1 MALLESAMESILVT
15 TADLD
20 SPGPTIIYVN
30 PAFERMTGWKKAEI
44 VGKSPRV
51 MQGPNTD
58 KSIFHNLRQKLHQG
72 EAWESR
78 TVNYRKDGQEF
89 DMEWSIAPIRDEGGA
104 IYQYIAVQRDITAR
118 VIAERELEQTREA
131 VIESLRKREL
141 MLETFGKFV
150 PAALVDRI
158 ISDAGILEPDLQEA
172 TVFFSDIAGFTSLTE
187 MMDPRA
193 IMLLLNEYFSLVT
206 ESIERRGGVI
216 HQFQGDAILATFNLP
231 VQDSI
236 HAENAVEAALEIQ
249 DKLANYRFSNG
260 ATLGTRIGINT
271 GAVVGGTVG
280 SAGRRGY
287 TVHGD
292 AVNLAARIEQE
303 NKRFG
308 TQVLIT
314 EDTMKEIGDQQFECR
329 ALETI
334 LVSGRSRQVTVY
346 AVKRL

>member
-1 MALLESAMESILVT
+1 MALLDAAMEGILVT

-20 SPGPTIIYVN
+20 SPGPTIIYAN
-30 PAFERMTGWKKAEI
+30 PAFEQMTGWSKEEI
-44 VGKSPRV
+44 IGQSPRV

-58 KSIFHNLRQKLHQG
+58 MSIFHDLKERLRQG
-72 EAWESR
+72 EAWESS

-89 DMEWSIAPIRDEGGA
+89 IMESSIAPIYDAGGA
-104 IYQYIAVQRDITAR
+104 ICQYIAVQRDVTAR
-118 VIAERELEQTREA
+118 VRAERNLEEAREA
-131 VIESLRKREL
+131 VIESLRKREF

-150 PAALVDRI
+150 PTALVDRI
-158 ISDAGILEPDLQEA
+158 ISDAGILEPELREA
-172 TVFFSDIAGFTSLTE
+172 TIFFSDIAGFTTLTE
-187 MMDPRA
+187 SMDPRA
-193 IMLLLNEYFSLVT
+193 IMQLLNEYFSLVT

-216 HQFQGDAILATFNLP
+216 HQFQGDAILATYNLP
-231 VQDSI
+231 VEDSS
-236 HAENAVEAALEIQ
+236 HATNAVEAALEIQ
-249 DKLANYRFSNG
+249 DKLDNFQFSNG
-260 ATLGTRIGINT
+260 ETLSTRIGINT

-314 EDTMKEIGDQQFECR
+314 EDTMREIGDRFECR

-334 LVSGRSRQVTVY
+334 LVSGRSKRVTVY
-346 AVKRL
+346 AVKRK